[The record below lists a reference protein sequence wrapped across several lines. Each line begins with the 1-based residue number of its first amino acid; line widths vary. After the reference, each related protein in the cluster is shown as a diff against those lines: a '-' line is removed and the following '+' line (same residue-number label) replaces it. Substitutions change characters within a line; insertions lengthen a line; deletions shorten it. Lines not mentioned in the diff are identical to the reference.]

1 MIRCEW
7 GRQTASNLLLR
18 DLNVQF
24 RTYKNVDHEMDT
36 SEVLC
41 ALMFNNKA
49 LSVCTA
55 RNFHHPHV
63 NVNLT

>member
-36 SEVLC
+36 SEVPH
-41 ALMFNNKA
+41 ALLFDDEA
-49 LSVCTA
+49 FLV
-55 RNFHHPHV
+55 PY
-63 NVNLT
+63 